1 MTGDDMNTE
10 ALLQVEAMPNLTWG
24 DPNAFHIEYSL
35 PPPLNQDT
43 SSILTAETPLFL
55 NFSNQVKT
63 NLRRLEGSLQD
74 DPMPS
79 LASAPN
85 RNLTAAGVPEI
96 TMPAVLVPQ
105 ETKRLSF
112 FFACIYLEGPD
123 DFSDLCRE
131 ITLQVKMANSSV
143 VTVGSDI
150 RKSVSQNP
158 CLLTKVRLC
167 VDR

>member
-1 MTGDDMNTE
+1 
-10 ALLQVEAMPNLTWG
+10 
-24 DPNAFHIEYSL
+24 
-35 PPPLNQDT
+35 
-43 SSILTAETPLFL
+43 
-55 NFSNQVKT
+55 
-63 NLRRLEGSLQD
+63 
-74 DPMPS
+74 MPS
-79 LASAPN
+79 VASVPN
-85 RNLTAAGVPEI
+85 GNTTAAGMPEI

-105 ETKRLSF
+105 ERNRLSF

-131 ITLQVKMANSSV
+131 ITLPVKIANSSA